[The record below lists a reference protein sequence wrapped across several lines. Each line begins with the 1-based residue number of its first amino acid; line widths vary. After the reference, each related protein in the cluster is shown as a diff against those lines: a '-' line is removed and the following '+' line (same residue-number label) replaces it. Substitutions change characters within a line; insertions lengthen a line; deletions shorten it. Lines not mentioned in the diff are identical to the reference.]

1 MLDGVLCSLGEF
13 LGLMKH
19 LKDSV
24 DLERIAADDGF
35 RLMIPGF
42 GPGMFL

>member
-1 MLDGVLCSLGEF
+1 MSDGVLSSLGEF

-19 LKDSV
+19 FKDPG
-24 DLERIAADDGF
+24 DPERIAADGF

>member
-1 MLDGVLCSLGEF
+1 MSDGVRSSLGEF
-13 LGLMKH
+13 SGLMKH
-19 LKDSV
+19 LKDPG
-24 DLERIAADDGF
+24 DPERIAADGF

>member
-1 MLDGVLCSLGEF
+1 MSDGVLCSLGEF

-19 LKDSV
+19 LKDSQ
-24 DLERIAADDGF
+24 DPERIAADGF
-35 RLMIPGF
+35 RLMIPGL

>member
-19 LKDSV
+19 LKDLV
-24 DLERIAADDGF
+24 DPERLADGF
-35 RLMIPGF
+35 ILMIPGF